1 MLQTI
6 SQHWIR
12 YQPSLFKD
20 FEEVV
25 APITDRHK
33 EIIIALDVIRLES
46 VLNDDRRLSLGRKP
60 VSRLALGRAFVAKSV
75 LNLTTTVAL
84 IDRLK
89 VDIMLRRICGFEKIS
104 DIPSAGTFSNAFA
117 EFSDSDIL
125 TSIHDHLI
133 ARCFKNAIVGHISRD
148 ATEVHAREKIG
159 PRKSSKRRKK
169 MPTGYAKGRPKKN
182 EIREKK
188 PVTRI
193 QVQLTQPLKTI
204 IDQLPKEFDCGTKG
218 GSRGYLSKWF
228 GYKLHMDVCDAGIPI
243 SCLLTSASLNDSQ
256 VSVPL
261 EIMSN
266 SKVTSLY
273 TLADKGYDAEDIK
286 IQIRSFGKVPLI
298 QAREMSY
305 AQDKLF
311 DPASVVRFKTRTTI
325 ERSFSRL
332 KDCFGLRQIRVRG
345 HAKVQAHI
353 MFGIL
358 ALSAFRILET
368 SL

>member
-1 MLQTI
+1 M
-6 SQHWIR
+6 R
-12 YQPSLFKD
+12 YQPSLFKE

-33 EIIIALDVIRLES
+33 EVIIALDVIRLERF
-46 VLNDDRRLSLGRKP
+46 LDDDRRFNLGRKP
-60 VSRLALGRAFVAKSV
+60 ASRLALGRAFVAKSV

-89 VDIMLRRICGFEKIS
+89 VDKMLRRICGFERLA
-104 DIPSAGTFSNAFA
+104 DVPSEGTFSNAFA
-117 EFSDSDIL
+117 EFSESGIL
-125 TSIHDHLI
+125 TNIHDQLI
-133 ARCFKNAIVGHISRD
+133 SKYFKDALVGHISRD
-148 ATEVHAREKIG
+148 ATEIIARERMRVKKPKG
-159 PRKSSKRRKK
+159 RRKK
-169 MPTGYAKGRPKKN
+169 IPTGYAVGRPKKC

-188 PVTRI
+188 PLTRI
-193 QVQLTQPLKTI
+193 QIQMTQPLKTI
-204 IDQLPKEFDCGTKG
+204 IDDLPKQFDCGSKR
-218 GSRGYLSKWF
+218 GSRGNPSQWF

-256 VSVPL
+256 VSIPL

-266 SKVTSLY
+266 SRVSSLY
-273 TLADKGYDAEDIK
+273 TLADKAYDAEDIRV
-286 IQIRSFGKVPLI
+286 QIRSFGKVPLI
-298 QAREMSY
+298 QAREMTY

-311 DPASVVRFKTRTTI
+311 DPASIIRFKTRTTI

-332 KDCFGLRQIRVRG
+332 KDCLGLRQIRVRG
-345 HAKVQAHI
+345 HSKVQTHI

-368 SL
+368 HF

>member
-6 SQHWIR
+6 SQHWMR

-20 FEEVV
+20 FEEIV

-33 EIIIALDVIRLES
+33 EVIIALDVIRLER
-46 VLNDDRRLSLGRKP
+46 VLDDDRRLSLGRKP
-60 VSRLALGRAFVAKSV
+60 VSRLALGRAFIAKSV
-75 LNLTTTVAL
+75 LNLNTTVAL

-117 EFSDSDIL
+117 EFSESNIL
-125 TSIHDHLI
+125 TTIHDHLI
-133 ARCFKNAIVGHISRD
+133 SRCFKDAIVGHISRD
-148 ATEVHAREKIG
+148 ATEIHARERI
-159 PRKSSKRRKK
+159 SSKKPGKRLKRI
-169 MPTGYAKGRPKKN
+169 PTGYARGRPKKSEVR
-182 EIREKK
+182 EIK

-193 QVQLTQPLKTI
+193 QIQMTQPLETI
-204 IDQLPKEFDCGTKG
+204 LEELPKDFDCGTKG
-218 GSRGYLSKWF
+218 GSRGYLSRWF

-243 SCLLTSASLNDSQ
+243 SCLITSASLNDCQ

-261 EIMSN
+261 EIISN
-266 SKVTSLY
+266 SKVHSLY
-273 TLADKGYDAEDIK
+273 TLADKGYDAEDLK
-286 IQIRSFGKVPLI
+286 KHIRSFGKVPLI
-298 QAREMSY
+298 QPREMSY
-305 AQDKLF
+305 AQEKLF
-311 DPASVVRFKTRTTI
+311 DPASLIRFKTRTTV

-332 KDCFGLRQIRVRG
+332 KDCFGLRHIRVRG